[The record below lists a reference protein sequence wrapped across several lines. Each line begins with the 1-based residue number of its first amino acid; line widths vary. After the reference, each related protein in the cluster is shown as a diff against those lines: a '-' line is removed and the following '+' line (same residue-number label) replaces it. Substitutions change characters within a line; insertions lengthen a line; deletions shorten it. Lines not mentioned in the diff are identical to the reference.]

1 MSLVVPIFFLLKTD
15 GSEKDNICITRMQRR
30 LLRQDIKTEK
40 LNGQYSN
47 TRELYHID
55 DDKESRNWISS
66 QE

>member
-1 MSLVVPIFFLLKTD
+1 MSLVVPIFFIENRRVRKRQHLHNEDAKKTT
-15 GSEKDNICITRMQRR
+15 KTRH
-30 LLRQDIKTEK
+30 KTEK